1 MKTLKAV
8 LKAMLLM
15 SQVLGITFLIVL
27 GVFISPI
34 ITFVLVITILTIV
47 TAIGFYNED

>member
-1 MKTLKAV
+1 MEMLKAV

-15 SQVLGITFLIVL
+15 SQILGIAFLIVL

-34 ITFVLVITILTIV
+34 ITFILVITILTII
-47 TAIGFYNED
+47 TATWFYNED